1 MIGNFHARFGAGE
14 NLEIISKDYL
24 SLKVSTLHLVVGV
37 AHIKSG
43 RIVLAGYLL
52 LCVAG
57 GTAGKEK
64 L

>member
-1 MIGNFHARFGAGE
+1 MKVACPVLAGGKAGDSIKGLPIG
-14 NLEIISKDYL
+14 
-24 SLKVSTLHLVVGV
+24 T
-37 AHIKSG
+37 SG
-43 RIVLAGYLL
+43 RIVLTGYLL